1 MTPRA
6 GRALLAGR
14 QGPVLIGLWA
24 GVGLILILGATTSL
38 FASDPDGSA
47 YEAGFEAGF
56 EQAAA
61 IPDNERTRLEAVAYA
76 RGLRAVAEPAVSGL
90 EIVRLAALFAV
101 TSALAQ
107 PDPYEAGFAEGLRAA
122 LEGRPAQ
129 PSG

>member
-6 GRALLAGR
+6 SRALLAGR
-14 QGPVLIGLWA
+14 RGPVLIGLLA
-24 GVGLILILGATTSL
+24 GVGLLLFLGATTSV
-38 FASDPDGSA
+38 FESDLDGSA

-61 IPDNERTRLEAVAYA
+61 LSDSERTRLEAAAYA

-107 PDPYEAGFAEGLRAA
+107 PDPYEAGFAEGRRDAQ
-122 LEGRPAQ
+122 EGRAPQ